1 MKVSSIIWETD
12 GIEQERLSLP
22 YEVEVEDGMDE
33 DDICD
38 YLSDTYGFLVISF
51 SLPMND
57 NDRDYF
63 GEKINE
69 IEGKCS

>member
-1 MKVSSIIWETD
+1 MLVSSIIWETD